1 MVVLTPSH
9 LPVVLSVIFFMLVSA
24 DQITMTAK
32 PGDNVTLPCRA
43 AENEALIAAE
53 WSRTDLESEPLLLC
67 RDTIYPEG
75 QCSCFQD
82 QVSLQSQGHGD
93 VSLILKNVTTNDT
106 GTYECRVVQMMND
119 RRKRSNLDIQPIRI
133 FKLRVEP
140 GNEDKRKKDGGK
152 NVGEKQKQ
160 AENGGNALHTVGV
173 VLFIA
178 VVFITGF
185 LFLYCCRDQL
195 QTACRNFL
203 HLFPIPFLPRGN

>member
-1 MVVLTPSH
+1 MCS
-9 LPVVLSVIFFMLVSA
+9 VVLSPA

-43 AENEALIAAE
+43 AENEAVIAAE

-67 RDTIYPEG
+67 RDTIFPEG

-106 GTYECRVVQMMND
+106 GTYECRVVQMIND
-119 RRKRSNLDIQPIRI
+119 RRKRSSLDIQPIRI

-140 GNEDKRKKDGGK
+140 GQCFGPGSGASCIKESSVFTLKVGIILFKRCFQD
-152 NVGEKQKQ
+152 
-160 AENGGNALHTVGV
+160 
-173 VLFIA
+173 
-178 VVFITGF
+178 
-185 LFLYCCRDQL
+185 
-195 QTACRNFL
+195 
-203 HLFPIPFLPRGN
+203 